1 MNDNL
6 PQVIQENFFLK
17 IKKWFFKIFKKQKSI
32 NNPTQKLLDNTD
44 ENDKENFIESIKI
57 ESKDKSLMLQK
68 KLKEKQIKISD
79 LTDEELDEMIELY
92 KNQIEDKKIKL
103 KQYRVKIRNIN
114 AT

>member
-1 MNDNL
+1 MNEKL
-6 PQVIQENFFLK
+6 PQVIRENFYTK
-17 IKKWFFKIFKKQKSI
+17 IKNWFFKIFRKPQSI
-32 NNPTQKLLDNTD
+32 NYPDQKILDNTD
-44 ENDKENFIESIKI
+44 ENNKENFIQSIKI

-79 LTDEELDEMIELY
+79 LTDQELEEMIGLY

-103 KQYRVKIRNIN
+103 NQYKKIIKNLN